1 MRKSTYSKYH
11 AHPSHGDLVLIYGRH
26 AVLAALQNRQRR
38 IDSLIATDEAMKWL
52 DAHSQLCAQHNI
64 TPKLAPRAKL
74 EESLPP
80 QDKHIHQGLVMHASR
95 LDAQHLED
103 WLAQCPS
110 APATLLML
118 DQITDARNIGAMMR
132 SAWAFG
138 VRAVI
143 ATDRHTPQE
152 TGTML
157 RAASGA
163 MEHLPLI
170 RVVNLSRA
178 ITQLQQHGFLVAG
191 LDASGEYDIASL
203 GEESHLAIV
212 LGAEGK
218 GLRRLTRDK
227 IDRLVHIPMQAGVE
241 SLNVSTAAAIALYAN
256 YRCR

>member
-1 MRKSTYSKYH
+1 MRKPTRKQGG
-11 AHPSHGDLVLIYGRH
+11 ASHSAQVLIYGRH

-38 IDSLIATDEAMKWL
+38 IHSLNATDEAMKWL
-52 DAHSQLCAQHNI
+52 EAHSTLCAQHNI
-64 TPKLAPRAKL
+64 TPKSTPRTQL

-80 QDKHIHQGLVMHASR
+80 QDKHIHQGLVMRAAR
-95 LDAQHLED
+95 LDAPHLDD
-103 WLAQCPS
+103 WLAQNAS

-138 VRAVI
+138 VGALI

-163 MEHLPLI
+163 AEHLPLI
-170 RVVNLSRA
+170 RVVNLVRA

-203 GEESHLAIV
+203 GDEQHRAIV

-218 GLRRLTRDK
+218 GLRRLTREK

-241 SLNVSTAAAIALYAN
+241 SLNVSTAAAIALYAS
-256 YRCR
+256 YRG

>member
-1 MRKSTYSKYH
+1 MRKPIRKQGGV
-11 AHPSHGDLVLIYGRH
+11 SHSDSVLIYGRH

-38 IDSLIATDEAMKWL
+38 IDSLMATDEAMKWL
-52 DAHSQLCAQHNI
+52 DSTLCAQHNI
-64 TPKLAPRAKL
+64 TPKIAPRTKL

-80 QDKHIHQGLVMHASR
+80 QDKHIHQGLVMRAAR
-95 LDAQHLED
+95 LDAPNLDD
-103 WLAQCPS
+103 WLAQNAS

-138 VRAVI
+138 AHALI

-163 MEHLPLI
+163 AEHLPLI

-191 LDASGEYDIASL
+191 LDAAGEYDIASL
-203 GEESHLAIV
+203 GEEQHRAIV

-218 GLRRLTRDK
+218 GLRRLTREK

-256 YRCR
+256 YRGR